1 MISYPDF
8 VRLVSVW
15 RGTAARPDSF
25 TWKEEGPGRVRISS
39 QAELRDLVK
48 ETLAILNFE
57 ALAEGAGEIR
67 IIPEAP
73 SALPEIRHGL
83 EVKGENSES

>member
-1 MISYPDF
+1 MAQRQGLTPSPGRKKNGRE
-8 VRLVSVW
+8 VQLAGR
-15 RGTAARPDSF
+15 AARS
-25 TWKEEGPGRVRISS
+25 
-39 QAELRDLVK
+39 VK